1 MRFLDFEPVLA
12 LLLAIAPC
20 IPAILAA
27 RLVQAE
33 FEGLWKSHHARRALA
48 ACCSMLVVI
57 FGEEWVFRLT
67 MILTETVQGHGDFAQ
82 RLLDPST
89 PYAIIFPLM
98 LELPSALYPW
108 KSLGSR
114 SGEIS
119 ERLSRGISVF
129 FAVFGMLDLWSW
141 CLVFQHQKVGRS
153 QGYLVVS
160 FLLPLTTEYWAL
172 CLVQGAVGHLFAA
185 SANPIWK
192 WNTGT
197 LQKSRSSRIF
207 IENATRCLRESFQS
221 YLSEDGLGSIVIY
234 SIQKG
239 RWQMWRFFTDSLL
252 QQ

>member
-1 MRFLDFEPVLA
+1 MKWFGETHFWDSEWKWCAFPGFQIVAFMWFLDFEPVLA

-20 IPAILAA
+20 IPAIWAA

-67 MILTETVQGHGDFAQ
+67 MILIETVQGHGDFAQ

-119 ERLSRGISVF
+119 ERQSRGISF
-129 FAVFGMLDLWSW
+129 FCGFRDVGSLKLVPCISTSKSWAQPRLFGGVLSVAIDHGVLGIVPGARCSRAS
-141 CLVFQHQKVGRS
+141 FRS
-153 QGYLVVS
+153 FSQS
-160 FLLPLTTEYWAL
+160 
-172 CLVQGAVGHLFAA
+172 HLEMEHWN
-185 SANPIWK
+185 SAK
-192 WNTGT
+192 
-197 LQKSRSSRIF
+197 K
-207 IENATRCLRESFQS
+207 
-221 YLSEDGLGSIVIY
+221 
-234 SIQKG
+234 
-239 RWQMWRFFTDSLL
+239 
-252 QQ
+252 

>member
-1 MRFLDFEPVLA
+1 MSQGRVKWFGETHFWDSEWKWCAFPGFQIVAFMRFLDFEPVLA

-129 FAVFGMLDLWSW
+129 FLRFSGCWIFEAGALYFNIKKLGAAKAIWWCPFCCHWPRSTGHCAWCKVQPGIFSQLQPIPFG
-141 CLVFQHQKVGRS
+141 
-153 QGYLVVS
+153 
-160 FLLPLTTEYWAL
+160 
-172 CLVQGAVGHLFAA
+172 
-185 SANPIWK
+185 N
-192 WNTGT
+192 GT
-197 LQKSRSSRIF
+197 LELCKKVDHQGF
-207 IENATRCLRESFQS
+207 L
-221 YLSEDGLGSIVIY
+221 
-234 SIQKG
+234 
-239 RWQMWRFFTDSLL
+239 
-252 QQ
+252 